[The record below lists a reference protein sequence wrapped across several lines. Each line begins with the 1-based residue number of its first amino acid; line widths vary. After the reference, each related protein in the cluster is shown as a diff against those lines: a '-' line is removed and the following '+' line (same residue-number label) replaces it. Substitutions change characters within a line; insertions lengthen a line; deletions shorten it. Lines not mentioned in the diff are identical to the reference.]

1 MVREASFICY
11 LRNIKLL
18 KRFIKFTI
26 LLFIFFITPSLNAQ
40 QIEEIKKCSLID
52 DQMERLACFDTL
64 AKILTESPKPKDEVM
79 PDVEKSLTKEVDISV
94 EEGLTKS
101 SKKIIENQKEKIVSL
116 ETRIKSITRQRDVEK
131 KKNEAKYEPL
141 SATIISVSFRD
152 YKYRF
157 ELDNGETWQLIDSGK
172 RARLKKGETVNIIPG
187 QMRSFFLKN
196 SKGQF
201 RVKKIK

>member
-1 MVREASFICY
+1 MVREAPFIFY
-11 LRNIKLL
+11 LKNIKPLR
-18 KRFIKFTI
+18 RFIKFTI

-64 AKILTESPKPKDEVM
+64 AKILTESPKNEVI
-79 PDVEKSLTKEVDISV
+79 PDAEKSLTKEKEIFL
-94 EEGLTKS
+94 EEELTKS
-101 SKKIIENQKEKIVSL
+101 SEKIIENQKEKIVSL
-116 ETRIKSITRQRDVEK
+116 ETRIKRIARQRDVEK
-131 KKNEAKYEPL
+131 QKNEAKYEPL
-141 SATIISVSFRD
+141 SATIISVSFRN

-157 ELDNGETWQLIDSGK
+157 KLNNGETWQLTDSGK
-172 RARLKKGETVNIIPG
+172 RARLKKGEAVSIIPG
-187 QMRSFFLKN
+187 QMHSFFLKN